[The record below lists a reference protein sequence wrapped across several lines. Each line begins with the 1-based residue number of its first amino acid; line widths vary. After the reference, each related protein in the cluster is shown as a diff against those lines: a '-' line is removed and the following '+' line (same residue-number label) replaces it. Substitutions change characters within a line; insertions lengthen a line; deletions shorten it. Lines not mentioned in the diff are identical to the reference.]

1 MLTKEDLQ
9 AIAGLL
15 VPIETRI
22 VNLESRFDKLESRFD
37 NLESRFD
44 KLESRFDNL
53 ESRFDS
59 LETRVDNFESE
70 TKRRFE
76 NLEANLRSVD
86 KHVCELDASVSE
98 LQRSVKELWLHVEN
112 TTDWKLQV
120 VAENHSNLLQ
130 KLEEQQKKWET
141 QERLLFY
148 VNKHEKA
155 TVVNK
160 HRERI
165 IQSFTKAG
173 RTTKE
178 IKQSEQTC
186 DMYVIDRTTHT

>member
-1 MLTKEDLQ
+1 MLTKEDLH

-22 VNLESRFDKLESRFD
+22 GNLESRFDKLESRFE
-37 NLESRFD
+37 NLES
-44 KLESRFDNL
+44 
-53 ESRFDS
+53 
-59 LETRVDNFESE
+59 
-70 TKRRFE
+70 RFE

-130 KLEEQQKKWET
+130 KLEEQQKRWET

-148 VNKHEKA
+148 VNKHEKDITA
-155 TVVNK
+155 
-160 HRERI
+160 
-165 IQSFTKAG
+165 
-173 RTTKE
+173 
-178 IKQSEQTC
+178 IKQRLC
-186 DMYVIDRTTHT
+186 M

>member
-22 VNLESRFDKLESRFD
+22 GNLESRFD

-44 KLESRFDNL
+44 KL

-76 NLEANLRSVD
+76 NLEAN
-86 KHVCELDASVSE
+86 

-130 KLEEQQKKWET
+130 KLEEQQKRWET

-148 VNKHEKA
+148 VNKHEKDITA
-155 TVVNK
+155 
-160 HRERI
+160 
-165 IQSFTKAG
+165 
-173 RTTKE
+173 
-178 IKQSEQTC
+178 IKQRLC
-186 DMYVIDRTTHT
+186 M

>member
-22 VNLESRFDKLESRFD
+22 GNLESRFD

-44 KLESRFDNL
+44 
-53 ESRFDS
+53 
-59 LETRVDNFESE
+59 TRVDNFESE

-130 KLEEQQKKWET
+130 KLEEQQKRWET

-148 VNKHEKA
+148 VNKHEKDITA
-155 TVVNK
+155 
-160 HRERI
+160 
-165 IQSFTKAG
+165 
-173 RTTKE
+173 
-178 IKQSEQTC
+178 IKQRLC
-186 DMYVIDRTTHT
+186 M

>member
-22 VNLESRFDKLESRFD
+22 GNLESRFD

-130 KLEEQQKKWET
+130 KLKT
-141 QERLLFY
+141 RF
-148 VNKHEKA
+148 
-155 TVVNK
+155 TPF
-160 HRERI
+160 
-165 IQSFTKAG
+165 SFAFFTRSRAKSSLSSSQI
-173 RTTKE
+173 E
-178 IKQSEQTC
+178 IPILPPMALVK
-186 DMYVIDRTTHT
+186 V

>member
-148 VNKHEKA
+148 VNKHEKDITA
-155 TVVNK
+155 
-160 HRERI
+160 
-165 IQSFTKAG
+165 
-173 RTTKE
+173 
-178 IKQSEQTC
+178 IKQRLC
-186 DMYVIDRTTHT
+186 MYLTEPPIHKNGCRNTLRKNEI

>member
-22 VNLESRFDKLESRFD
+22 GN
-37 NLESRFD
+37 
-44 KLESRFDNL
+44 LESRFDNL

-59 LETRVDNFESE
+59 LESRFDNLESRFNKLESRFDNFECE
-70 TKRRFE
+70 TKSRFD

-98 LQRSVKELWLHVEN
+98 LQRSVRDLWLHVEN

-120 VAENHSNLLQ
+120 VAENHSNLLR
-130 KLEEQQKKWET
+130 KLEEQQKRWET

-148 VNKHEKA
+148 VNKHEKDIA
-155 TVVNK
+155 
-160 HRERI
+160 
-165 IQSFTKAG
+165 A
-173 RTTKE
+173 
-178 IKQSEQTC
+178 IKQRLC
-186 DMYVIDRTTHT
+186 M

>member
-22 VNLESRFDKLESRFD
+22 GNLESRFD

-44 KLESRFDNL
+44 KLEIRFDNL

-59 LETRVDNFESE
+59 
-70 TKRRFE
+70 
-76 NLEANLRSVD
+76 LEANLRSVD

-130 KLEEQQKKWET
+130 KLEEQQKRWET

-148 VNKHEKA
+148 VNKHEKDITA
-155 TVVNK
+155 
-160 HRERI
+160 
-165 IQSFTKAG
+165 
-173 RTTKE
+173 
-178 IKQSEQTC
+178 IKQRLC
-186 DMYVIDRTTHT
+186 M

>member
-22 VNLESRFDKLESRFD
+22 GNLESRFDKLESRFDKLESRFD

-44 KLESRFDNL
+44 K
-53 ESRFDS
+53 
-59 LETRVDNFESE
+59 
-70 TKRRFE
+70 
-76 NLEANLRSVD
+76 LRSVD

-130 KLEEQQKKWET
+130 KLEEQQKRWET

-148 VNKHEKA
+148 VNKHEKDITA
-155 TVVNK
+155 
-160 HRERI
+160 
-165 IQSFTKAG
+165 
-173 RTTKE
+173 
-178 IKQSEQTC
+178 IKQRLC
-186 DMYVIDRTTHT
+186 M

>member
-1 MLTKEDLQ
+1 MRGVI
-9 AIAGLL
+9 IAQNKMYFKYCFYIILLIYFFYLKYTGGERNVDERRSTGLL

-22 VNLESRFDKLESRFD
+22 GNLESRFD

-130 KLEEQQKKWET
+130 KLEEQQKRWET

-148 VNKHEKA
+148 VNKHEKDITA
-155 TVVNK
+155 
-160 HRERI
+160 
-165 IQSFTKAG
+165 
-173 RTTKE
+173 
-178 IKQSEQTC
+178 IKQRLC
-186 DMYVIDRTTHT
+186 M

>member
-1 MLTKEDLQ
+1 MRGVI
-9 AIAGLL
+9 IAQNKMYFKYCFYIILL
-15 VPIETRI
+15 IYFFYLKYTGGERNV
-22 VNLESRFDKLESRFD
+22 DESRFD

-130 KLEEQQKKWET
+130 KLEEQQKRWET

-148 VNKHEKA
+148 VNKHEKDITA
-155 TVVNK
+155 
-160 HRERI
+160 
-165 IQSFTKAG
+165 
-173 RTTKE
+173 
-178 IKQSEQTC
+178 IKQRLC
-186 DMYVIDRTTHT
+186 M

>member
-22 VNLESRFDKLESRFD
+22 GNLESRFD

-53 ESRFDS
+53 ES
-59 LETRVDNFESE
+59 
-70 TKRRFE
+70 RFE

-130 KLEEQQKKWET
+130 KLEEQQKRWET

-148 VNKHEKA
+148 VNKHEKDITA
-155 TVVNK
+155 
-160 HRERI
+160 
-165 IQSFTKAG
+165 
-173 RTTKE
+173 
-178 IKQSEQTC
+178 IKQRLC
-186 DMYVIDRTTHT
+186 M

>member
-22 VNLESRFDKLESRFD
+22 GNLESRFDKLESRFDKLESRFD

-59 LETRVDNFESE
+59 L
-70 TKRRFE
+70 
-76 NLEANLRSVD
+76 
-86 KHVCELDASVSE
+86 CELDASVSE

-130 KLEEQQKKWET
+130 KLEEQQKRWET

-148 VNKHEKA
+148 VNKHEKDITA
-155 TVVNK
+155 
-160 HRERI
+160 
-165 IQSFTKAG
+165 
-173 RTTKE
+173 
-178 IKQSEQTC
+178 IKQRLC
-186 DMYVIDRTTHT
+186 M

>member
-22 VNLESRFDKLESRFD
+22 GNLESRFD

-53 ESRFDS
+53 
-59 LETRVDNFESE
+59 
-70 TKRRFE
+70 
-76 NLEANLRSVD
+76 D

-130 KLEEQQKKWET
+130 KLEEQQKRWET

-148 VNKHEKA
+148 VNKHEKDITA
-155 TVVNK
+155 
-160 HRERI
+160 
-165 IQSFTKAG
+165 
-173 RTTKE
+173 
-178 IKQSEQTC
+178 IKQRLC
-186 DMYVIDRTTHT
+186 M

>member
-22 VNLESRFDKLESRFD
+22 GNLESRFD

-59 LETRVDNFESE
+59 LETRVDNF
-70 TKRRFE
+70 
-76 NLEANLRSVD
+76 
-86 KHVCELDASVSE
+86 ELDASVSE

-130 KLEEQQKKWET
+130 KLEEQQKRWET

-148 VNKHEKA
+148 VNKHEKDITA
-155 TVVNK
+155 
-160 HRERI
+160 
-165 IQSFTKAG
+165 
-173 RTTKE
+173 
-178 IKQSEQTC
+178 IKQRLC
-186 DMYVIDRTTHT
+186 M

>member
-22 VNLESRFDKLESRFD
+22 GNLESRFDKLESRFEK
-37 NLESRFD
+37 LERRFD
-44 KLESRFDNL
+44 
-53 ESRFDS
+53 
-59 LETRVDNFESE
+59 ESE
-70 TKRRFE
+70 TKSRFE

-130 KLEEQQKKWET
+130 KLEEQQKRWET

-148 VNKHEKA
+148 VNKHEKDITA
-155 TVVNK
+155 
-160 HRERI
+160 
-165 IQSFTKAG
+165 
-173 RTTKE
+173 
-178 IKQSEQTC
+178 IKQRLC
-186 DMYVIDRTTHT
+186 M

>member
-1 MLTKEDLQ
+1 MDFFPVLKCVAANHAWRDYSTEQNVLQ
-9 AIAGLL
+9 VLFLHYFA
-15 VPIETRI
+15 
-22 VNLESRFDKLESRFD
+22 

-130 KLEEQQKKWET
+130 KLEEQQKRWET

-148 VNKHEKA
+148 VNKHEKDITA
-155 TVVNK
+155 
-160 HRERI
+160 
-165 IQSFTKAG
+165 
-173 RTTKE
+173 
-178 IKQSEQTC
+178 IKQRLC
-186 DMYVIDRTTHT
+186 M

>member
-22 VNLESRFDKLESRFD
+22 GNLESRFD

-76 NLEANLRSVD
+76 NLEAKL
-86 KHVCELDASVSE
+86 A
-98 LQRSVKELWLHVEN
+98 QRR
-112 TTDWKLQV
+112 Q
-120 VAENHSNLLQ
+120 A
-130 KLEEQQKKWET
+130 
-141 QERLLFY
+141 
-148 VNKHEKA
+148 
-155 TVVNK
+155 
-160 HRERI
+160 
-165 IQSFTKAG
+165 
-173 RTTKE
+173 
-178 IKQSEQTC
+178 C
-186 DMYVIDRTTHT
+186 M

>member
-22 VNLESRFDKLESRFD
+22 GNLESRFD

-44 KLESRFDNL
+44 KLESRFD
-53 ESRFDS
+53 S

-70 TKRRFE
+70 TKSRFE

-86 KHVCELDASVSE
+86 KHVCELDASISE

-130 KLEEQQKKWET
+130 KLEEQQKRWET

-148 VNKHEKA
+148 VNKHEKDITA
-155 TVVNK
+155 
-160 HRERI
+160 
-165 IQSFTKAG
+165 
-173 RTTKE
+173 
-178 IKQSEQTC
+178 IKQRLC
-186 DMYVIDRTTHT
+186 M

>member
-22 VNLESRFDKLESRFD
+22 GN
-37 NLESRFD
+37 
-44 KLESRFDNL
+44 LESRFDNL

-130 KLEEQQKKWET
+130 KLEEQQKRWET
-141 QERLLFY
+141 LLFY
-148 VNKHEKA
+148 VNKHEKDITA
-155 TVVNK
+155 
-160 HRERI
+160 
-165 IQSFTKAG
+165 
-173 RTTKE
+173 
-178 IKQSEQTC
+178 IKQRLC
-186 DMYVIDRTTHT
+186 M